1 MDEQLKHK
9 KMFGHEIFFNYNSWF
24 MHKKGDK
31 IFVSGNL
38 TQSGVKICI
47 HYLRTQ
53 FPLDTFNPS

>member
-47 HYLRTQ
+47 RYLKTISFRYI
-53 FPLDTFNPS
+53 